1 MTTRVKNFRIRD
13 HGVESGIDDS
23 LGFPYMGDDIVGA
36 VPGVAIVVDDPEV
49 DMVEDDSE
57 VNRVVDFPEVD
68 MVVESPEVGVIIR
81 G

>member
-1 MTTRVKNFRIRD
+1 MWNPESTTRL
-13 HGVESGIDDS
+13 DS
-23 LGFPYMGDDIVGA
+23 LTWGDDIVGA
-36 VPGVAIVVDDPEV
+36 VPGVAIVVDDLEV

-68 MVVESPEVGVIIR
+68 MVVESPEVGVIIP